1 MFLRVALGL
10 VFLLGKMLSCM
21 GRVSKNIKNWKIF
34 NCCRKRKNS
43 NIIINKKKFGGRNE
57 RCNEGRNEGCNEG
70 CNERYNDISY
80 LDNITYKDTV
90 AFIPPIMYA
99 KVIKVYD
106 GDTITVAAQLPFI
119 GSPIYRFSVR
129 LAHIDSPE
137 IRGGSKMET
146 RLAIVSRDA
155 LHKLIF
161 GKIIELKNN
170 GKEKYGR
177 LLADLYYDGLYI
189 NQWML
194 DNKYAV
200 MYDGGKK
207 IKPVEWD

>member
-1 MFLRVALGL
+1 MTSCFRHFSRKLKYICFFSCCKKKGL
-10 VFLLGKMLSCM
+10 NGN
-21 GRVSKNIKNWKIF
+21 GHGNEKNN
-34 NCCRKRKNS
+34 
-43 NIIINKKKFGGRNE
+43 NIINNKKKYKRDDKLISRYDDNRN
-57 RCNEGRNEGCNEG
+57 NN
-70 CNERYNDISY
+70 NDISY
-80 LDNITYKDTV
+80 LDNITYKDTI
-90 AFIPPIMYA
+90 AFIPPILYG

-106 GDTITVAAQLPFI
+106 GDTITIAARLPFN

-137 IRGGSKMET
+137 IKGESKMEN

-177 LLADLYYDGLYI
+177 LLADLYYNGLYV

-207 IKPVEWD
+207 IRPSEWN

>member
-1 MFLRVALGL
+1 MFLRVVIGFA
-10 VFLLGKMLSCM
+10 FLLGKMLSCM
-21 GRVSKNIKNWKIF
+21 ERVSRNIKNWKIF

-57 RCNEGRNEGCNEG
+57 RCNEGH
-70 CNERYNDISY
+70 NDISY

-106 GDTITVAAQLPFI
+106 GDTITVAARLPFV

-207 IKPVEWD
+207 MRPVEWD

>member
-1 MFLRVALGL
+1 MA
-10 VFLLGKMLSCM
+10 SCF
-21 GRVSKNIKNWKIF
+21 GRFSRKLKNI
-34 NCCRKRKNS
+34 CCFSFCKKRRS
-43 NIIINKKKFGGRNE
+43 NIDGKNNNNNIINKKYNNKKGDKLISRFN
-57 RCNEGRNEGCNEG
+57 NNDSYNY
-70 CNERYNDISY
+70 NDNDISY
-80 LDNITYKDTV
+80 LDNITYKDTI
-90 AFIPPIMYA
+90 AFIPPILYG

-106 GDTITVAAQLPFI
+106 GDTITIAARLPFN

-137 IRGGSKMET
+137 IRGESKMEN
-146 RLAIVSRDA
+146 RLAIESRDA

-177 LLADLYYDGLYI
+177 LLADLYYNGLYV

-200 MYDGGKK
+200 IYDGGKK
-207 IKPVEWD
+207 IRPIEWE

>member
-1 MFLRVALGL
+1 MFLRVVIGFA
-10 VFLLGKMLSCM
+10 FLLGKMLSCM
-21 GRVSKNIKNWKIF
+21 GQVSRNIKIWKIF

-43 NIIINKKKFGGRNE
+43 NIIINKKKIKGCNEGR
-57 RCNEGRNEGCNEG
+57 NEGRNEGCNER
-70 CNERYNDISY
+70 CNERCNDVSY
-80 LDNITYKDTV
+80 LDNITYKDTL

-106 GDTITVAAQLPFI
+106 GDTITVAARLPFV

-177 LLADLYYDGLYI
+177 LLSDLYYDGLYI

-207 IKPVEWD
+207 IRPVEWD

>member
-1 MFLRVALGL
+1 
-10 VFLLGKMLSCM
+10 MLSCM
-21 GRVSKNIKNWKIF
+21 GHFSRNIKKWKIF
-34 NCCRKRKNS
+34 NCCKRKGVNV
-43 NIIINKKKFGGRNE
+43 NVNANNNNNNNNNNKYLD
-57 RCNEGRNEGCNEG
+57 NEGSYNCN
-70 CNERYNDISY
+70 DVSY
-80 LDNITYKDTV
+80 LDDITYKDTL

-106 GDTITVAAQLPFI
+106 GDTITVAARLPFA

-129 LAHIDSPE
+129 LAHIESPE

-177 LLADLYYDGLYI
+177 LLADLYYNGLYI

-194 DNKYAV
+194 DNNYAV
-200 MYDGGKK
+200 MYNGGKK
-207 IKPVEWD
+207 VRPVEWN

>member
-1 MFLRVALGL
+1 
-10 VFLLGKMLSCM
+10 MLSCAW
-21 GRVSKNIKNWKIF
+21 RFSSNIKNWKIF
-34 NCCRKRKNS
+34 NCCKRKKS
-43 NIIINKKKFGGRNE
+43 YF
-57 RCNEGRNEGCNEG
+57 
-70 CNERYNDISY
+70 NDIGY
-80 LDNITYKDTV
+80 LDNITYKDTI
-90 AFIPPIMYA
+90 AFVPPIMYA

-106 GDTITVAAQLPFI
+106 GDTITVAARLPFI

-146 RLAIVSRDA
+146 QLAIISRDS

-177 LLADLYYDGLYI
+177 LLADIYYNDLYV
-189 NQWML
+189 NQWMI
-194 DNKYAV
+194 DNKYAI

-207 IKPVEWD
+207 ARPIEWD

>member
-1 MFLRVALGL
+1 MLLRLVLGIA
-10 VFLLGKMLSCM
+10 FLLYKMLSCAW
-21 GRVSKNIKNWKIF
+21 RFSSNIKNWKIF
-34 NCCRKRKNS
+34 NCCKRKKS
-43 NIIINKKKFGGRNE
+43 YF
-57 RCNEGRNEGCNEG
+57 
-70 CNERYNDISY
+70 NDIGY
-80 LDNITYKDTV
+80 LDNITYKDTI
-90 AFIPPIMYA
+90 AFVPPIMYA

-106 GDTITVAAQLPFI
+106 GDTITVAARLPFI

-146 RLAIVSRDA
+146 QLAIISRDS

-177 LLADLYYDGLYI
+177 LLADIYYNDLYV
-189 NQWML
+189 NQWMI
-194 DNKYAV
+194 DNKYAI

-207 IKPVEWD
+207 ARPIEWD